1 MIGACERGS
10 VQRGVCNLSVNTQF
24 PQPLP
29 RTGSAPWWRPLGGG
43 TAHARQS
50 RGAGRGRQIAGRPP
64 RAVPTRRRRFPRV
77 KYEQLTPTARNRP
90 GRPRL
95 SRQFYTGRHWRSSV
109 ELVTDRRS
117 MTPVDSATQS
127 VFNGK
132 HFSGGGPWCGQS
144 VSGSALSGL

>member
-1 MIGACERGS
+1 MHGSLEAREGNAKSQGGRRERCPH
-10 VQRGVCNLSVNTQF
+10 VVV
-24 PQPLP
+24 
-29 RTGSAPWWRPLGGG
+29 A
-43 TAHARQS
+43 S
-50 RGAGRGRQIAGRPP
+50 RGH
-64 RAVPTRRRRFPRV
+64 
-77 KYEQLTPTARNRP
+77 EQLTPTARNRP